1 MHRLIAAL
9 LFMSLAGSALAD
21 DIESEAP
28 DDDSFQWQVMF
39 EYAVQYDPTVLEVA
53 EHDSFND
60 FSSGSFYL
68 DVSYNGFFIQTDR
81 HRTSTFSGEFG
92 YQLIER
98 DDWGLDII
106 AKVYL
111 HGFDPASIERNNDK
125 KHPGFEKITER
136 NFGGGIALRYSY
148 FEENVFF
155 SADLATLDPSGKNE
169 GWLFDLYYSHL
180 TVYQN
185 WDIYSGVGLSYFSQE
200 LVDYYA
206 GVTEQESS
214 THYPVYQSGD
224 GYKIEAQV
232 FGLYPLSQDW
242 AFTAGMTHSL
252 YSSSFSQSP
261 IGLRKNI
268 TLYKL
273 GVRYVF

>member
-9 LFMSLAGSALAD
+9 FFMTLIGPVQAGDLESETAD
-21 DIESEAP
+21 DG
-28 DDDSFQWQVMF
+28 SFQWEIMF
-39 EYAVQYDPTVLEVA
+39 ESAIQYDPTVLEIA
-53 EHDSFND
+53 EIDSLNHFV
-60 FSSGSFYL
+60 SGSFYL
-68 DVSYNGFFIQTDR
+68 DVSYKGFFIQTDR
-81 HRTSTFSGEFG
+81 HRTSTFSGELG

-111 HGFDPASIERNNDK
+111 HGFDPESIEHNNDK
-125 KHPGFEKITER
+125 KHPGFEKLKDR
-136 NFGGGIALRYSY
+136 NFGAGIALRYSY
-148 FEENVFF
+148 FDDDAYF
-155 SADLATLDPSGKNE
+155 SADLATLNPSGKNE
-169 GWLFDLYYSHL
+169 GWLIDLYYSHL

-185 WDIYSGVGLSYFSQE
+185 WDIYSGVGLTYFSQE
-200 LVDYYA
+200 IVDYYA
-206 GVTEQESS
+206 GVTEPESS
-214 THYPVYQSGD
+214 AHYAVYQSGD

-232 FGLYPLSQDW
+232 FGLYPLSQSW
-242 AFTAGMTHSL
+242 AFTAGMTHSY

-261 IGLRKNI
+261 VGLRENV